1 MKYVVFL
8 GDGMA
13 DIAVP
18 ELSDRT
24 PLEAAKHPA
33 MDELARKGLFGMAK
47 TIPDGM
53 EPGSD
58 TANLSVFGY
67 DPKIYY
73 SGRSPLEAVN
83 MGIELSPEDVTYRCN
98 TVTLSDSENLGDA
111 VMLDYSAGEVENAD
125 SHTMIKTVAE
135 RFSDRAELCAGV
147 RYRHCLVL
155 RGAETGAKT
164 VAPHDIH
171 GQKLE
176 KYLPTGANSGLLR
189 EIMEYSFRELPS
201 HPVNIRRIKE
211 GKKPVSALWLWGEG
225 RRPQMTDFKEKF
237 GIKNGSVISA
247 VDLIQG
253 MGRCAGLRVLQVPGA
268 TGDNFTDFAAK
279 GRAAIEALKTD
290 DFVYIHVEAPDECGH
305 HRQAADK
312 VRSIEQIDEK
322 IVRPVM
328 EYLSSRG
335 EPFGVLL
342 MPDHPTPVSTTTHSA
357 DPVPFV
363 LYDSRRELDNG
374 MGLRFTEPCAQS
386 TGIYEEHAHELMN
399 RMVKPEKRNT
409 SAGFFCA
416 NRI

>member
-18 ELSDRT
+18 ELSNRT

-33 MDELARKGLFGMAK
+33 MDELARKGIFGMAK

-53 EPGSD
+53 EAGSD

-83 MGIELSPEDVTYRCN
+83 MGIELSPRDVTYRCN
-98 TVTLSDSENLGDA
+98 TVTLLKSKNFEDA
-111 VMLDYSAGEVENAD
+111 VMLDYSAGDIENKD
-125 SHTMIKTVAE
+125 SHAIIESVAQH
-135 RFSDRAELCAGV
+135 FSDKVELYAGI

-155 RGAETGAKT
+155 RNAKRGAKT

-171 GQKLE
+171 GQKL
-176 KYLPTGANSGLLR
+176 KQYLPKNTNSDLLH
-189 EIMEYSFRELPS
+189 EIMEYSYRELLK

-225 RRPQMTDFKEKF
+225 RKPQMTDFKEKF
-237 GIKNGSVISA
+237 GLKGSIISA

-253 MGRCAGLRVLQVPGA
+253 MGKCAGLRVLQVPGA
-268 TGDNFTDFAAK
+268 TGDNSTDFAAK
-279 GRAAIEALKTD
+279 GRAAIEALQTD

-305 HRQAADK
+305 HGQPAEK
-312 VRSIEQIDEK
+312 VWSIEQIDQK
-322 IVRPVM
+322 IVKPVLN
-328 EYLSSRG
+328 YLKTCG
-335 EPFGVLL
+335 EPFGALL
-342 MPDHPTPVSTTTHSA
+342 MPDHPTLVSTTTHSA
-357 DPVPFV
+357 EPVPFA

-374 MGLRFTEPCAQS
+374 YDTRFTEPCAQK
-386 TGIYEEHAHELMN
+386 TGFYEEHAHELMN
-399 RMVKPEKRNT
+399 LMVNFEEI
-409 SAGFFCA
+409 SALSPHKFVI
-416 NRI
+416 RY

>member
-18 ELSDRT
+18 ELSNRT

-33 MDELARKGLFGMAK
+33 MDQLARKGILGMAK

-83 MGIELSPEDVTYRCN
+83 MGIELSPRDVTYRCN
-98 TVTLSDSENLGDA
+98 TVTLSKSENLEDT
-111 VMLDYSAGEVENAD
+111 VMLDYSAGDIENKD
-125 SHTMIKTVAE
+125 SHAIIESVAQY
-135 RFSDRAELCAGV
+135 FSDKVELYAGI

-155 RGAETGAKT
+155 RNAKRGAKT

-171 GQKLE
+171 GQKL
-176 KYLPTGANSGLLR
+176 KQYLPKGTNSDLLR
-189 EIMEYSFRELPS
+189 EILEYSFRELPK
-201 HPVNIRRIKE
+201 HPVNIRRVKE
-211 GKKPVSALWLWGEG
+211 GKKPVSAVWLWGEG
-225 RRPQMTDFKEKF
+225 RKPQMTDFKEKF
-237 GIKNGSVISA
+237 GLQGSIISA

-253 MGRCAGLRVLQVPGA
+253 MGKCAGLRVLQVPGA
-268 TGDNFTDFAAK
+268 TGDNSTDFAAK
-279 GRAAIEALKTD
+279 GRAAIEALQTD

-305 HRQAADK
+305 HGQPAEK
-312 VRSIEQIDEK
+312 VWAIEQIDQK
-322 IVRPVM
+322 IVRPVLN
-328 EYLSSRG
+328 YLKSCG
-335 EPFGVLL
+335 EPFGALL
-342 MPDHPTPVSTTTHSA
+342 MPDHPTLVSTTTHSA
-357 DPVPFV
+357 EPVPFA

-374 MGLRFTEPCAQS
+374 YDTRFTEPCAQN
-386 TGIYEEHAHELMN
+386 TGFYQEHAHELMN
-399 RMVKPEKRNT
+399 LMVNFEEL
-409 SAGFFCA
+409 SALSPHKFVI
-416 NRI
+416 RY